1 MVNYLRAVGQN
12 PDIIYRERKDGH
24 GIKAK
29 EVNEEYDLLIIVD
42 SSSSEKEETNKI
54 AQHTDILILDHHNTD
69 ENSES
74 LNAILVNPNQPGD
87 TTYGN
92 KNLSGCGVVFRF
104 IEVVDYHYKKVNLKH
119 YLDLFGISLLSD
131 VMRMDV
137 LENRYFLQEALKNI
151 HNKGL
156 LALINASK
164 LDKDNLDSQALA
176 FSIIPVINT
185 TARNNQIKKAFSL
198 FFEDDYFKALKKAKW
213 LIQENKDRKQYVKDM
228 TEEVEVIAED
238 AKFAYVVTD
247 EGFGEYNGLIST
259 QISNNFHKPSFV
271 LRDVD
276 GVYKGSA
283 RTYGDFPLQSFVKDS
298 GLVEK
303 AAGHEEAFGFEIK
316 EENWNAF
323 RQYVEDNIDES
334 LFEPVIEYDLEI
346 NEEDFDWDLMDGIT
360 EFNKMWGSGS
370 PPVTV
375 KLNKVFVEDRQ
386 VFPPKNPSHVKI
398 IADKFDLLKF
408 NDDQFAGDIS
418 SWDNICAIGTLGINE
433 WGGQRRKQMFIEDYK
448 KLE

>member
-1 MVNYLRAVGQN
+1 MVNYLKAVGQN
-12 PDIIYRERKDGH
+12 PNIIYRERKDGH

-29 EVNEEYDLLIIVD
+29 EVSKEYDLLIIVD

-54 AQHTDILILDHHNTD
+54 ALHTDIVILDHHNTD

-74 LNAILVNPNQPGD
+74 LNAILVNPNQKNCSY
-87 TTYGN
+87 TN
-92 KNLSGCGVVFRF
+92 KDLSGCGVVFRF
-104 IEVVDYHYKKVNLKH
+104 IEVLDYHYKKVNLKH
-119 YLDLFGISLLSD
+119 YVDLFGISLLSD

-164 LDKDNLDSQALA
+164 LEKDNLDSQALA

-198 FFEDDYFKALKKAKW
+198 FFEDDYFRALKKAEW
-213 LIQENKDRKQYVKDM
+213 LIQENKDRKKYVKDM
-228 TEEVEVIAED
+228 TEEVEVIVEN

-247 EGFGEYNGLIST
+247 EGFGEYNGLIAT
-259 QISNNFHKPSFV
+259 QISNNLHKPSFV
-271 LRDVD
+271 LRGDN
-276 GVYKGSA
+276 GIYKGSA
-283 RTYGDFPLQSFVKDS
+283 RTYGDFQLQSFVKES
-298 GLVEK
+298 GLVEL
-303 AAGHEEAFGFEIK
+303 AAGHESAFGFQIK
-316 EENWNAF
+316 EENWNTF

-346 NEEDFDWDLMDGIT
+346 DEENFDWDLMDEIS
-360 EFNKMWGSGS
+360 EFNKMWGNGS

-375 KLNKVFVEDRQ
+375 KLNKIFVEDRQ

-398 IADKFDLLKF
+398 VTDKFDLLAF
-408 NDDQFAGDIS
+408 NDPDFANEVE
-418 SWDNICAIGTLGINE
+418 SWDNVEAVGQVSINE
-433 WGGQRRKQMFIEDYK
+433 WNGQRKMQLIIDDYRKND
-448 KLE
+448 